1 MAWFCLALLL
11 RRLLRA
17 TGIYFKCGGFNS
29 YPCRIAMVRE
39 KQKNFKVE
47 EFLKMSGKFLD
58 TICQLKSVKSE
69 GILLVK

>member
-17 TGIYFKCGGFNS
+17 TGIYFKCRGFNS
-29 YPCRIAMVRE
+29 YSCRIAMVRE
-39 KQKNFKVE
+39 IKQKNFKVE

-58 TICQLKSVKSE
+58 IVEVSE
-69 GILLVK
+69 K

>member
-11 RRLLRA
+11 RRLVRA
-17 TGIYFKCGGFNS
+17 IGIYFKCGGFNS
-29 YPCRIAMVRE
+29 YSCRIAMVRE

-58 TICQLKSVKSE
+58 IVKVSE
-69 GILLVK
+69 K